1 VGQCG
6 KNFND
11 DYAVDDD
18 NDDDDDD
25 DAVLTRH
32 IV

>member
-25 DAVLTRH
+25 AVLTRH